1 MFLIGRMSAQVPMN
15 MMITGCMLTFYKCVT
30 NFYVNL
36 SDMKI
41 RVRKLER
48 NCLYRGI
55 ELINICRT
63 FHLSRSIESRF
74 IFACSIVL
82 QRGDI

>member
-36 SDMKI
+36 SDIKI
-41 RVRKLER
+41 RVRKLGR

-74 IFACSIVL
+74 IFARSIVL

>member
-1 MFLIGRMSAQVPMN
+1 
-15 MMITGCMLTFYKCVT
+15 
-30 NFYVNL
+30 
-36 SDMKI
+36 MKI
-41 RVRKLER
+41 RVRKLGR

-74 IFACSIVL
+74 IFARSIVL
-82 QRGDI
+82 HRGDI